1 MVPSIARQSV
11 IIKCNMQ
18 RSVITGNY
26 ELYYIA
32 GLLAKL
38 KDVSVQETM
47 KPDELLAELQ
57 EQTKD
62 MDSDDE
68 RIAYLIQMVQDYR
81 PDEAFDEQT
90 TELFLMG
97 KNENYL
103 WQVNVP
109 AGE

>member
-32 GLLAKL
+32 GLLVKL
-38 KDVSVQETM
+38 KGVSVEETM
-47 KPDELLAELQ
+47 KPDELLEALQ

-62 MDSDDE
+62 MHSEDE
-68 RIAYLIQMVQDYR
+68 REEHLIRMVQDYR
-81 PDEAFDEQT
+81 PDEAFDGQT
-90 TELFLMG
+90 AELFQMG
-97 KNENYL
+97 KEEQYL
-103 WQVNVP
+103 WQVNIP
-109 AGE
+109 G

>member
-11 IIKCNMQ
+11 MIKCNMQ

-32 GLLAKL
+32 GLLVKL
-38 KDVSVQETM
+38 KGISVDETM
-47 KPDELLAELQ
+47 KPDELLEALQ

-62 MDSDDE
+62 MHSEDKRED
-68 RIAYLIQMVQDYR
+68 YLIQLVRNYR

-97 KNENYL
+97 KNEDKL
-103 WQVNVP
+103 WQVS
-109 AGE
+109 